1 MLDFKGKAK
10 WDQWEKCKGTS
21 NEDAIAKYVE
31 VVEKI
36 KAKYA

>member
-1 MLDFKGKAK
+1 MLDFKGKDK

-21 NEDAIAKYVE
+21 NEDAMAKYVE